1 MDNAAYHKKL
11 PSHAP
16 RKNQRKAQ
24 LQEACEH
31 HGIAYEAKE
40 TRDMLWEKLHPGVT
54 ATYLPVVVQMAKDA
68 GHEVLFTPPHHSDL
82 QPIEMVWA
90 KVKGDV
96 GCQYTTDTTMKD
108 VLRRLNTAFDN
119 LQSHMVQKCID
130 NTNKQ
135 LLELY
140 KEFSSADNDID
151 CDDSEDDKDYK
162 DGSIDKESDDDDDD
176 DE

>member
-108 VLRRLNTAFDN
+108 VLRRLKKAFSD
-119 LQSHMVQKCID
+119 LQSVMVQKCID
-130 NTNKQ
+130 KTNR
-135 LLELY
+135 ELDDY
-140 KEFSSADNDID
+140 HKESTLIDEIDSSDSDDSDND
-151 CDDSEDDKDYK
+151 
-162 DGSIDKESDDDDDD
+162 SINNEYNEESDGD
-176 DE
+176 